1 MKIKTTTFPN
11 YGTIETQLSSQ
22 TIDIFWKLIDEA
34 KNNPVNMNSILAG
47 QISSSLRLNMHSQDL
62 KDFNQQTIPKLV
74 NTYIETFKSIPVKY
88 NNADR
93 ENLTLELEDLWVN
106 FQKEHEFNPI
116 HDHNGAFSFVIWMKI
131 PTSSKEQNASLISS
145 NSGTKGLISNFSFVY
160 TDILGNIGNYVYAM
174 EKNIEGYMVMF
185 PSRLHH
191 QVFPFYDNQESRV
204 SISGNLGIVK
214 K

>member
-62 KDFNQQTIPKLV
+62 EDFNQQTIPKLV

>member
-74 NTYIETFKSIPVKY
+74 NNYIETFKSIPVKY

-160 TDILGNIGNYVYAM
+160 TDILGNIGNFVYAM

-191 QVFPFYDNQESRV
+191 QVFPFYDNQDSRV

>member
-1 MKIKTTTFPN
+1 
-11 YGTIETQLSSQ
+11 
-22 TIDIFWKLIDEA
+22 
-34 KNNPVNMNSILAG
+34 MN
-47 QISSSLRLNMHSQDL
+47 SQDL

-88 NNADR
+88 NNADKA
-93 ENLTLELEDLWVN
+93 NLTLELEDLWVN

-131 PTSSKEQNASLISS
+131 PTSSKEQNALLISS
-145 NSGTKGLISNFSFVY
+145 NSGTSGLTSNFSFVY
-160 TDILGNIGNYVYAM
+160 TDILGNIRNYVYAM

-191 QVFPFYDNQESRV
+191 QVFPFYDNQDSRV

>member
-1 MKIKTTTFPN
+1 
-11 YGTIETQLSSQ
+11 
-22 TIDIFWKLIDEA
+22 
-34 KNNPVNMNSILAG
+34 
-47 QISSSLRLNMHSQDL
+47 MHSQDL

-191 QVFPFYDNQESRV
+191 QVFPFYDNQDSRV

>member
-1 MKIKTTTFPN
+1 MKIKTTTFHN

-62 KDFNQQTIPKLV
+62 EDFNQQTIPKLV

-131 PTSSKEQNASLISS
+131 PYDSKKQNQKDIARNS
-145 NSGTKGLISNFSFVY
+145 NSPLIGSFNFC
-160 TDILGNIGNYVYAM
+160 YAQ
-174 EKNIEGYMVMF
+174 IQ
-185 PSRLHH
+185 L
-191 QVFPFYDNQESRV
+191 
-204 SISGNLGIVK
+204 
-214 K
+214 

>member
-11 YGTIETQLSSQ
+11 YGTIETQLSSE
-22 TIDIFWKLIDEA
+22 TIKIFWKLIDEA

-47 QISSSLRLNMHSQDL
+47 QISSSLRLNMNSPEL
-62 KDFNQQTIPKLV
+62 KDFGQQTIPKLV
-74 NTYIETFKSIPVKY
+74 NTYIETFRSLPVKY

-93 ENLTLELEDLWVN
+93 AGLTLELQDLWVN

-131 PTSSKEQNASLISS
+131 PTSSKEQNESVISS

-160 TDILGNIGNYVYAM
+160 TDILGNIGNYIYAM

-191 QVFPFYDNQESRV
+191 QVFPFYDNQDSRV

>member
-47 QISSSLRLNMHSQDL
+47 QISSSLRLNMNSQDL

-88 NNADR
+88 NNADKA
-93 ENLTLELEDLWVN
+93 NLTLELEDLWVN

-131 PTSSKEQNASLISS
+131 PTSSKEQNALLISS
-145 NSGTKGLISNFSFVY
+145 NSGTSGLTSNFSFVY
-160 TDILGNIGNYVYAM
+160 TDILGNIRNYVYAM
-174 EKNIEGYMVMF
+174 EKNIEG
-185 PSRLHH
+185 
-191 QVFPFYDNQESRV
+191 
-204 SISGNLGIVK
+204 
-214 K
+214 